1 MFHFLT
7 ENSKAKMAMKIQETL
22 EKNTWKKIFYL
33 TFN

>member
-22 EKNTWKKIFYL
+22 EKNTWKKDILFD
-33 TFN
+33 F